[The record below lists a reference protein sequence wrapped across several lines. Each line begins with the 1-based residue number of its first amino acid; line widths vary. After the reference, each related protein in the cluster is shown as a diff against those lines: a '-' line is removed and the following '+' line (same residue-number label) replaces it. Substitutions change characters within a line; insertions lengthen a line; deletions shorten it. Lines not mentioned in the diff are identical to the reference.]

1 MLFIVCTIIVIW
13 FVFLA
18 AKPEKDENA
27 NSNNV
32 EQKQTYLTPE
42 EIEKYEQ
49 EEFEKGKKKEIF
61 NLLWELENLINIK
74 RKNGKNYEEL
84 KKGYDDLFKYLSESD
99 KKAYINYKNNRN
111 NKTRNNSS
119 YNNYA
124 NQNLYYEKY
133 YEEIKEISK
142 RQEYNDSDY
151 YNSPYDIDFEDDP
164 FRRTEKIYALHEEGQ
179 EELDDYYDEE
189 YELNSGLYDDD
200 DNYNEYNE
208 YDNYDNDDNYD
219 EYEEGQEDDL
229 W

>member
-18 AKPEKDENA
+18 AKPEKDKNA

-42 EIEKYEQ
+42 EREKYEQ

-99 KKAYINYKNNRN
+99 KKSYINYKNNRN

-133 YEEIKEISK
+133 YEETKEISK

-151 YNSPYDIDFEDDP
+151 YDSPYDIDFEDDP
-164 FRRTEKIYALHEEGQ
+164 FRRTEKIYALHEEAP

-189 YELNSGLYDDD
+189 YDLDSG
-200 DNYNEYNE
+200 E
-208 YDNYDNDDNYD
+208 
-219 EYEEGQEDDL
+219 

>member
-1 MLFIVCTIIVIW
+1 MLFIVCIIVVIW

-18 AKPEKDENA
+18 VKPEKDKNP

-49 EEFEKGKKKEIF
+49 EEFQKDKKKEIF

-99 KKAYINYKNNRN
+99 KKAYINYKNN
-111 NKTRNNSS
+111 KTNNSS

-151 YNSPYDIDFEDDP
+151 YDSPYDIDFEEDP
-164 FRRTEKIYALHEEGQ
+164 FRRTEKIYALHEEAP
-179 EELDDYYDEE
+179 EELDDYYDE
-189 YELNSGLYDDD
+189 
-200 DNYNEYNE
+200 
-208 YDNYDNDDNYD
+208 DDNYD

>member
-18 AKPEKDENA
+18 AKPEKDKNS
-27 NSNNV
+27 NSNND

-42 EIEKYEQ
+42 EREKYEQ

-111 NKTRNNSS
+111 NKTNNSS

-133 YEEIKEISK
+133 YEETNEISK

-151 YNSPYDIDFEDDP
+151 YDSPYDIDFEDAP
-164 FRRTEKIYALHEEGQ
+164 FRRTEKIYALYEEAP

-189 YELNSGLYDDD
+189 YDLDSG
-200 DNYNEYNE
+200 E
-208 YDNYDNDDNYD
+208 
-219 EYEEGQEDDL
+219 

>member
-49 EEFEKGKKKEIF
+49 EEFQKDKKKEIF

-151 YNSPYDIDFEDDP
+151 YDSPYDIDFEDDP
-164 FRRTEKIYALHEEGQ
+164 YRRTEKIYALHEEAP
-179 EELDDYYDEE
+179 
-189 YELNSGLYDDD
+189 
-200 DNYNEYNE
+200 
-208 YDNYDNDDNYD
+208 
-219 EYEEGQEDDL
+219 EDDL

>member
-49 EEFEKGKKKEIF
+49 EEFQKDKKKEIF

-84 KKGYDDLFKYLSESD
+84 KKGYDDLFKYLSE
-99 KKAYINYKNNRN
+99 
-111 NKTRNNSS
+111 
-119 YNNYA
+119 
-124 NQNLYYEKY
+124 
-133 YEEIKEISK
+133 
-142 RQEYNDSDY
+142 
-151 YNSPYDIDFEDDP
+151 
-164 FRRTEKIYALHEEGQ
+164 
-179 EELDDYYDEE
+179 
-189 YELNSGLYDDD
+189 
-200 DNYNEYNE
+200 
-208 YDNYDNDDNYD
+208 
-219 EYEEGQEDDL
+219 
-229 W
+229 

>member
-18 AKPEKDENA
+18 AKPEKDKNS

-42 EIEKYEQ
+42 EIEKY
-49 EEFEKGKKKEIF
+49 
-61 NLLWELENLINIK
+61 
-74 RKNGKNYEEL
+74 YEE
-84 KKGYDDLFKYLSESD
+84 
-99 KKAYINYKNNRN
+99 
-111 NKTRNNSS
+111 T
-119 YNNYA
+119 
-124 NQNLYYEKY
+124 
-133 YEEIKEISK
+133 KEISK

-151 YNSPYDIDFEDDP
+151 YDSPYDIDFEDDP
-164 FRRTEKIYALHEEGQ
+164 FRRTEKIYALHEEAQ

-189 YELNSGLYDDD
+189 YDLNSGLYDD
-200 DNYNEYNE
+200 
-208 YDNYDNDDNYD
+208 DDNYD

>member
-1 MLFIVCTIIVIW
+1 MMIQNVLYNFVMLFIVCIIVVIW

-49 EEFEKGKKKEIF
+49 EEFQKDKKKEIF

-99 KKAYINYKNNRN
+99 KKAYINYKNN
-111 NKTRNNSS
+111 KTNNSS

-151 YNSPYDIDFEDDP
+151 YDSPYDIDFEEDP
-164 FRRTEKIYALHEEGQ
+164 FRRTEKIYALHEEAP
-179 EELDDYYDEE
+179 EELDDYYDE
-189 YELNSGLYDDD
+189 
-200 DNYNEYNE
+200 
-208 YDNYDNDDNYD
+208 DDNYD